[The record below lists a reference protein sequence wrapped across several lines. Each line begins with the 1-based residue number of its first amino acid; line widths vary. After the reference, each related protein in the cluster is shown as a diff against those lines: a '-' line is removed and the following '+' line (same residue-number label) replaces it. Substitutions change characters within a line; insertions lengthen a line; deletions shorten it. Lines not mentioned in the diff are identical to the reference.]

1 MDGHQAL
8 SASQIKRFS
17 SAFRK
22 FDTDK
27 DGNINGKDL
36 GKILRYIGHNPT
48 EAEIQVRRCK
58 LRCDDTVCGW
68 EKVGVV
74 HCSQLVSCFQEMIAN
89 ADKDGTGTL
98 DLIEFLQMMKEK
110 ISDQN
115 KEEEIGEAFRVFD
128 IVIGDNLDTR
138 VILSLQDRNG
148 YIDRRELG
156 LMMKF
161 MGEPVTQ
168 EEIDV
173 RSSRSYLTN

>member
-1 MDGHQAL
+1 
-8 SASQIKRFS
+8 
-17 SAFRK
+17 
-22 FDTDK
+22 
-27 DGNINGKDL
+27 
-36 GKILRYIGHNPT
+36 
-48 EAEIQVRRCK
+48 
-58 LRCDDTVCGW
+58 
-68 EKVGVV
+68 
-74 HCSQLVSCFQEMIAN
+74 MIAN

-110 ISDQN
+110 IREQN

-128 IVIGDNLDTR
+128 IVSVEWEMIRLDLNI
-138 VILSLQDRNG
+138 VFFQDRNG

-173 RSSRSYLTN
+173 SQDGDLCQSQTEADSLHFRIFLMKPIKTRMAWLIIKSFSIWWNQADHSIFLLSYFLCFYGNKI

>member
-1 MDGHQAL
+1 MDPDQSL
-8 SASQIKRFS
+8 SSDQIKRYS
-17 SAFRK
+17 RAFHR

-48 EAEIQVRRCK
+48 EAEIQ
-58 LRCDDTVCGW
+58 
-68 EKVGVV
+68 
-74 HCSQLVSCFQEMIAN
+74 EMIAT

-98 DLIEFLQMMKEK
+98 DLIEFLQMMREK
-110 ISDQN
+110 VKDQN
-115 KEEEIGEAFRVFD
+115 KEEEIAEAFKVFD
-128 IVIGDNLDTR
+128 IVRYTR
-138 VILSLQDRNG
+138 EKTKRNPNTLNIFQDRNG

-173 RSSRSYLTN
+173 RVDTLHGFLTF

>member
-1 MDGHQAL
+1 MDPDQSL
-8 SASQIKRFS
+8 SSDQIKRYS
-17 SAFRK
+17 RAFHR
-22 FDTDK
+22 FDTDR

-48 EAEIQVRRCK
+48 EAEIQ
-58 LRCDDTVCGW
+58 
-68 EKVGVV
+68 
-74 HCSQLVSCFQEMIAN
+74 EMIAA

-98 DLIEFLQMMKEK
+98 DLIEFLQMMREK
-110 ISDQN
+110 VRDQN
-115 KEEEIGEAFRVFD
+115 KEEEISEAFKVFD
-128 IVIGDNLDTR
+128 IVRHSQGITINKTSTLTPN
-138 VILSLQDRNG
+138 IFQDRNG

-173 RSSRSYLTN
+173 SLPKASH

>member
-1 MDGHQAL
+1 MTLKISCLHPPLLSLPRCPLTLPSVRPRHPPGPLTSHMDGHQAL

-58 LRCDDTVCGW
+58 LRYDDTVCGW

-74 HCSQLVSCFQEMIAN
+74 YCSQLVSCFQEMIAN

-128 IVIGDNLDTR
+128 IV
-138 VILSLQDRNG
+138 
-148 YIDRRELG
+148 
-156 LMMKF
+156 
-161 MGEPVTQ
+161 
-168 EEIDV
+168 
-173 RSSRSYLTN
+173 

>member
-1 MDGHQAL
+1 
-8 SASQIKRFS
+8 
-17 SAFRK
+17 
-22 FDTDK
+22 
-27 DGNINGKDL
+27 
-36 GKILRYIGHNPT
+36 
-48 EAEIQVRRCK
+48 
-58 LRCDDTVCGW
+58 
-68 EKVGVV
+68 
-74 HCSQLVSCFQEMIAN
+74 MIAN

-110 ISDQN
+110 IREQN

-128 IVIGDNLDTR
+128 IVSLEWAMIWLDLN
-138 VILSLQDRNG
+138 ILNFQDRNG

-173 RSSRSYLTN
+173 GHDDNLCQVTLRMTLFQDILDEADKDQNGLIDYKEFFDMMEPGRS

>member
-1 MDGHQAL
+1 MDPDQSL
-8 SASQIKRFS
+8 SSDQIKRYS
-17 SAFRK
+17 RAFHR
-22 FDTDK
+22 FDTDR

-48 EAEIQVRRCK
+48 EAEIQ
-58 LRCDDTVCGW
+58 
-68 EKVGVV
+68 
-74 HCSQLVSCFQEMIAN
+74 EMIAT

-98 DLIEFLQMMKEK
+98 DLIEFLQMMREK
-110 ISDQN
+110 VKDQN
-115 KEEEIGEAFRVFD
+115 KEEEIAEAFKVFD
-128 IVIGDNLDTR
+128 IVRYTRRITKRNLNTR
-138 VILSLQDRNG
+138 KIFQDRNG

-173 RSSRSYLTN
+173 RVDTLHRFLNLLNNIYRIFWMRRTRIRTV